1 MRDLT
6 PDYLDDLRDIHASRG
21 MRMPDPEMLPAVVYI
36 EPGVG
41 VGMLYQTD
49 SGVCLLDGV
58 ATHAGASQ
66 EARHTFLSDLFRQVE
81 ADARLLGFKYLAA
94 YASED
99 ALPRR
104 GMAAGWDAGST
115 TTMYTKEL

>member
-21 MRMPDPEMLPAVVYI
+21 MRMPDPEILPAVVYI

-58 ATHAGASQ
+58 ATHAAATPEQ
-66 EARHTFLSDLFRQVE
+66 RHAFLADLFRQVE
-81 ADARLLGFKYLAA
+81 SDARLLGFKFIAA

-104 GMAAGWDAGST
+104 GLEAGWSKGT
-115 TTMYTKEL
+115 TNVTYSKEL